1 MSACD
6 HCESED
12 VKHVHITDEYGFDY
26 GYFMF
31 CEKAIKDNKERG
43 FFICETNTT
52 VIQDV
57 L

>member
-1 MSACD
+1 MNACD

-31 CEKAIKDNKERG
+31 CEEAIKKNMERG
-43 FFICETNTT
+43 FFIYKTNTT